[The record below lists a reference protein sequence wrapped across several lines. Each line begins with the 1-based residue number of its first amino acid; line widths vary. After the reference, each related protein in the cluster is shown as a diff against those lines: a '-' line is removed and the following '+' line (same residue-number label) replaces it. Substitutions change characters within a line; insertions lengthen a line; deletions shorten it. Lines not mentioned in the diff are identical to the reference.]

1 MFDEW
6 DEMVKYHRKRTVST
20 LMHRDLIKHKQL
32 KSGEHTYML
41 KFDDEETRLINN
53 QGEDLAKS
61 LTSRDAQ
68 ITISSLENSKV
79 DVKNLAPRYLETSN
93 SVLLLIKEG
102 AIKLRGIVSEV
113 LGIIKSGTLANK

>member
-1 MFDEW
+1 
-6 DEMVKYHRKRTVST
+6 V
-20 LMHRDLIKHKQL
+20 
-32 KSGEHTYML
+32 
-41 KFDDEETRLINN
+41 
-53 QGEDLAKS
+53 KS

-79 DVKNLAPRYLETSN
+79 DVDNLAPRYLETSN
-93 SVLLLIKEG
+93 NVLQHIKEG

>member
-20 LMHRDLIKHKQL
+20 LMHRDLINHKQL

-41 KFDDEETRLINN
+41 TFDDEETRLINK
-53 QGEDLAKS
+53 QGEDLVKS

-79 DVKNLAPRYLETSN
+79 DVDNLAPRYLETSN
-93 SVLLLIKEG
+93 SVLQHIKEG

-113 LGIIKSGTLANK
+113 LDIIKSGTLANK